1 MKSFL
6 FLFCLLF
13 SLNIFAY
20 GNNYYVSGVIESG
33 GVVEGTALS
42 NIYEEDIVYGQ
53 LTDENGDIHSFE
65 GKWVGNGQISGETD
79 DGESVELLT
88 K

>member
-6 FLFCLLF
+6 FLFFLFF

-20 GNNYYVSGVIESG
+20 DNLYKVDGVIESG
-33 GVVEGTALS
+33 GIVEGVVLD
-42 NIYEEDIVYGQ
+42 NIGDYDTVSGQ
-53 LTDENGDIHSFE
+53 LTDENGNVHSLE
-65 GKWVGNGQISGETD
+65 GKWVGNGLISGETD
-79 DGESVELLT
+79 DGESVELRT